1 MCVFTQK
8 YKYEDI
14 IAICSKNDKVNVLR
28 VFREHDEMILREE
41 HIACFCVNW
50 YNKVDNIKVIAET
63 LNIGLDSMVFIDD
76 SDFEIQSVKT
86 LLPEVT
92 AIKYEKDNVYKQLS
106 CFNIKSNI
114 DIEKVQRRN
123 LTYQTN
129 ELRKNLKAE
138 ASSFDEY
145 LNALEMKV
153 DIHKALPIE
162 LSRIAEL
169 TQRTNKCTNGRRYTA
184 QQIKTMIENGYALY
198 SVFLSDKFSDLGLV
212 GAIGIDS
219 NTLDLFSL
227 SCRAL
232 GRNVEEIM
240 ISFIREKNIK
250 KSYYN
255 LTAQNHE
262 LNFKLNI
269 LLNQ

>member
-1 MCVFTQK
+1 
-8 YKYEDI
+8 
-14 IAICSKNDKVNVLR
+14 

-50 YNKVDNIKVIAET
+50 DNKADNIKAISET
-63 LNIGLDSMVFIDD
+63 LNIGLDSIVFIDD
-76 SDFEIQSVKT
+76 SDFEVQAVKA

-92 AIKYEKDNVYKQLS
+92 VVKYERDSVYGGLS
-106 CFNIKSNI
+106 CFNLKNDI
-114 DIEKVQRRN
+114 DIEKVQKRN
-123 LTYQTN
+123 FTYQTN

-138 ASSFDEY
+138 SSSFEEY
-145 LNALEMKV
+145 LNALEMTV

-169 TQRTNKCTNGRRYTA
+169 TQRTNKCTNGKRYTA
-184 QQIKTMIENGYALY
+184 QQIKDKLSNGYELY
-198 SVFLSDKFSDLGLV
+198 SVSLADKFSYLGLV
-212 GAIGIDS
+212 GAIGIDG

-255 LTAQNHE
+255 LTVQNNE
-262 LNFKLNI
+262 LHSKINN